1 MRILLAI
8 TSSIS
13 AYKTPFLVSSLKKQ
27 GHNVICAVTKNAQN
41 MVGVKALETMSGN
54 KVITDLWQEDDIL
67 RHIHINKET
76 DILLIAPADVNII
89 GKIAN
94 GICDDAVSTIAC
106 AYTKKKFFA
115 PAMNPHMW
123 LNKANQK
130 NVKYLVEELNYE
142 LITPESGEMACNDKG
157 VGRLANIDII
167 INTITSS
174 NTISESLKYDDIKF
188 TITSGATIEWIDPIR
203 YITNNSSGK
212 MGASIYEEISSNGGI
227 STYIEGKVND
237 SLIIKNNDKK
247 IKVNTTKELQDNVLN
262 ELDNTDILLMAAAPL
277 DFRPAKIFDKKVKK
291 HNINTIELI
300 ENDDILVSAK
310 NKKKNET
317 LIVSFAA
324 ETAEND
330 EELKNYAVD
339 KMNKKDADMI
349 VANKIQDAIGK
360 DTNKITI
367 FFKDGRFKS
376 FPILSKR
383 ECAKEIVSEAVLEW
397 KKKNNIRDFE

>member
-67 RHIHINKET
+67 RHIHINEET

-94 GICDDAVSTIAC
+94 GICDDAISTIAC
-106 AYTKKKFFA
+106 AYTKKKYFA

-123 LNKANQK
+123 ANKANQK
-130 NVKYLVEELNYE
+130 NVKYLIEELNYE
-142 LITPESGEMACNDKG
+142 LIAPESGNMACNDEG
-157 VGRLANIDII
+157 VGRLANLDTII
-167 INTITSS
+167 KIVTSS
-174 NTISESLKYDDIKF
+174 NESLKYNNIKF
-188 TITSGATIEWIDPIR
+188 TITSGATIEWMDPIR

-237 SLIIKNNDKK
+237 SLTVKNNDKK

-277 DFRPAKIFDKKVKK
+277 DFRPAQVFEKKVKK

-300 ENDDILVSAK
+300 ENDDILASSK
-310 NKKKNET
+310 NKKKNGT
-317 LIVSFAA
+317 LIVSM
-324 ETAEND
+324 EH
-330 EELKNYAVD
+330 
-339 KMNKKDADMI
+339 
-349 VANKIQDAIGK
+349 
-360 DTNKITI
+360 
-367 FFKDGRFKS
+367 
-376 FPILSKR
+376 
-383 ECAKEIVSEAVLEW
+383 
-397 KKKNNIRDFE
+397 